1 VFQIGKKISG
11 INLKYM
17 QESEIK
23 ALISLL
29 DDDDQEINTLVE
41 QKIRSLG
48 GLVIPFLENEWEN
61 SGLKNPHLQ
70 KKIEDLIH
78 ELQFHFVIDRLKLW
92 QAGGALDL
100 LEGMWIISTY
110 QYPDF
115 NLEKM
120 RAEIEQIFYEVWIE
134 FKPNMHPTDQV
145 RILNSVMFDKLK
157 FGPNTKNFHSASNSM
172 LNIVLESH
180 KGNPIS
186 LCTIYMLV
194 AQKLGLPV
202 YGVNLPNLFVLT
214 YKNDQV
220 QFYINVF
227 NRGLIFYKSDI
238 DNYIGQLNL
247 KASDIFYNPCTN
259 IEIVKRVLRNLA
271 LSYEKTSDTEKLR
284 EIEQMMK
291 AISDGPKE
299 EF

>member
-1 VFQIGKKISG
+1 MKIKGKIFEAVK
-11 INLKYM
+11 M
-17 QESEIK
+17 QENEIR

-29 DDDDQEINTLVE
+29 DDDDHEVTTLVDR
-41 QKIRSLG
+41 KIRSLG
-48 GLVIPFLENEWEN
+48 GFVIPYLENVWED
-61 SGLKNPHLQ
+61 SGLKNPILQ
-70 KKIEDLIH
+70 KRIEEIIH
-78 ELQFHFVIDRLKLW
+78 DLQFESVNEKLKIW
-92 QAGGALDL
+92 QEGGALDL
-100 LEGMWIISTY
+100 LEGMWIVTTY

-115 NLEKM
+115 SIEKLK
-120 RAEIEQIFYEVWIE
+120 AEIEQIFYEVWIE

-145 RILNSVMFDKLK
+145 RILNSVIFDKLK

-186 LCTIYMLV
+186 LCVIYMLV
-194 AQKLGLPV
+194 AQKLGLPI

-214 YKNDQV
+214 YKNEQM

-227 NRGLIFYKSDI
+227 NRGLVFYKADI

-247 KASDIFYNPCTN
+247 KISDIFYNPCTN
-259 IEIVKRVLRNLA
+259 IDIIKRVLRNLA
-271 LSYEKTSDTEKLR
+271 LSYEKTSDTEKLK
-284 EIEQMMK
+284 EIEKMMK
-291 AISDGPKE
+291 AISDKTKE

>member
-1 VFQIGKKISG
+1 
-11 INLKYM
+11 M
-17 QESEIK
+17 QENEIR

-29 DDDDQEINTLVE
+29 DDDDEEIQNHVVG
-41 QKIRSLG
+41 KIKSLG
-48 GLVIPFLENEWEN
+48 GFVIPYLEIEWEN
-61 SGLKNPHLQ
+61 SGLSNPIFQ
-70 KKIEDLIH
+70 KRIEELIH
-78 ELQFHFVIDRLKLW
+78 DLQFESVIDRLKHW
-92 QAGGALDL
+92 TQAGAIDL
-100 LEGMWIISTY
+100 LEGMWIITTY

-115 NLEKM
+115 SIQKL

-134 FKPNMHPTDQV
+134 FKPNLHPTDQI
-145 RILNSVMFDKLK
+145 RILNSVIFDKLK

-214 YKNDQV
+214 YKSELV

-227 NRGLIFYKSDI
+227 NRGLVFHKSDI

-247 KASDIFYNPCTN
+247 KSSEIFYNPCSN
-259 IEIVKRVLRNLA
+259 IDILKRVLRNLA
-271 LSYEKTSDTEKLR
+271 LSYEKTSDTEKLK
-284 EIEQMMK
+284 EIEILMT
-291 AISDGPKE
+291 AISDVPKE
-299 EF
+299 RF